1 MTTWE
6 ILELLNANVG
16 RIVRIA
22 WDDGEIED
30 VTVISVDNEGFVYD
44 GVPPDPK
51 TPYWNRAE
59 EVTNVFPQPLP

>member
-1 MTTWE
+1 MTTGE

-16 RIVRIA
+16 RIVQIA
-22 WDDGEIED
+22 WDDCEIEN

-44 GVPPDPK
+44 VVPPDPK

-59 EVTNVFPQPLP
+59 EVTNVVPQSLP